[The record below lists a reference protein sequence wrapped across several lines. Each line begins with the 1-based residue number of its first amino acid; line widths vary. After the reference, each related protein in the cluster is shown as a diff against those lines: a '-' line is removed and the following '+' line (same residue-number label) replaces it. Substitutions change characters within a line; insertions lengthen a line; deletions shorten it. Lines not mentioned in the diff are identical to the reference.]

1 MIGFIGIRGD
11 TGRICVL
18 NWKNQREEV
27 VQIMPDSYYGI
38 LEVVGR

>member
-27 VQIMPDSYYGI
+27 VQTMPSEQYGT